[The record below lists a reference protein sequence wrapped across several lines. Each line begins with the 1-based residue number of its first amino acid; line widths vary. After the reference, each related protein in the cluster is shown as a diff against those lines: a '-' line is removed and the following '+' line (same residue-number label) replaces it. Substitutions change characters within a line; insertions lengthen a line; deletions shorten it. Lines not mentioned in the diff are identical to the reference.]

1 MKLFNKFTH
10 TRMCQHLGG
19 SIAQLVEK
27 VAAQS
32 RGSDPSQFK
41 PDLSVFSVVSKIA
54 SYYPG

>member
-1 MKLFNKFTH
+1 MKLFPKFTH
-10 TRMCQHLGG
+10 TRMCRLPGV

-41 PDLSVFSVVSKIA
+41 PDLSVFSVVGEIA
-54 SYYPG
+54 NYYLG